1 MKVISVAS
9 HRRQTSRSKGT
20 NMKTGLILIA
30 STLMA
35 PTAAHAQSFNCN
47 YAKAPDEVLI
57 CQNKDLAQAD
67 ESMAD
72 KFFRL
77 RQELRGGQLQ
87 RLNGMQAGWLA
98 ARMTCGRDYPCI
110 DRMYEFRNA
119 QLLDEL
125 LALCRKHGS
134 NCEDAQ

>member
-1 MKVISVAS
+1 MKVVSVAS

-35 PTAAHAQSFNCN
+35 ATAAHAQSFNCN

-67 ESMAD
+67 EFDGRQVFQAASGAEGRAASAAEWD
-72 KFFRL
+72 AGGLARSPYDLRSRL
-77 RQELRGGQLQ
+77 SVHR
-87 RLNGMQAGWLA
+87 
-98 ARMTCGRDYPCI
+98 
-110 DRMYEFRNA
+110 
-119 QLLDEL
+119 
-125 LALCRKHGS
+125 
-134 NCEDAQ
+134 